1 MRSRKGCFIMK
12 QPFYIVKF
20 NFKYIILIYYP
31 VLRKPS
37 AKYLSFSLQG
47 YF

>member
-20 NFKYIILIYYP
+20 NFKYIISYLLSCAPKTFCKILVVLI
-31 VLRKPS
+31 
-37 AKYLSFSLQG
+37 AG